1 MIRRQAYEWRNVV
14 PANETKSYV
23 LGHPVINPSAGAR
36 CPAIP
41 ARVPIDI
48 FTGGYGNNLD
58 STADLR
64 ATQFIIIDS
73 IAGWDGTKIGIPGG
87 GNGKQSAFVAIR
99 VETTR
104 YFVNPDGTFQPGL
117 PTSAVPFP
125 DTISTASGIES
136 VFTFGDFKDG
146 LPTPV
151 YILPG
156 QTWGIEFYL
165 PDGSPTYT
173 AENDYEIHRAF
184 VKYLLLEDTDMII
197 AMQLL
202 MDGVPVTVENI
213 NSYRRSLI
221 RQQLYLDSTTPIS
234 KGTRRLS

>member
-14 PANETKSYV
+14 PANETSNYV

-73 IAGWDGTKIGIPGG
+73 IGGWYGTKVGIPGG

-99 VETTR
+99 VETPR

-117 PTSAVPFP
+117 PT
-125 DTISTASGIES
+125 
-136 VFTFGDFKDG
+136 
-146 LPTPV
+146 
-151 YILPG
+151 
-156 QTWGIEFYL
+156 
-165 PDGSPTYT
+165 
-173 AENDYEIHRAF
+173 R
-184 VKYLLLEDTDMII
+184 
-197 AMQLL
+197 QLL
-202 MDGVPVTVENI
+202 FQTHWAH
-213 NSYRRSLI
+213 L
-221 RQQLYLDSTTPIS
+221 
-234 KGTRRLS
+234 